1 MVCRLKKNPV
11 IFGFQTDT
19 GRFGTRRF
27 HSLDSGDKT
36 LKLFDINISNAVS
49 RLDLPTEIEE
59 EIHENNKRISFIDSS
74 TSGSDTSAFR
84 APYRAPTL
92 FAMCPTDQ
100 ATLLDR
106 KSSFRSNEDH
116 VSFGSF
122 KASFVSSVAD
132 SSSDDVGSGSKEQP
146 SNKIREIRSS
156 TPVREIGDSVLSA
169 SLSMSDEYV
178 DEEDDR
184 STISPDEDEDS
195 SFTSASAIL
204 SPAQSPGSV
213 FEPNEVEST
222 VKFLL
227 LLIV

>member
-1 MVCRLKKNPV
+1 MSAKKNPA

-59 EIHENNKRISFIDSS
+59 EIHENDKRISFIDSS
-74 TSGSDTSAFR
+74 TSGSDSSAFR

-132 SSSDDVGSGSKEQP
+132 SDDIGSGSKEEQP

-156 TPVREIGDSVLSA
+156 TPVREICDSVMSA
-169 SLSMSDEYV
+169 SLSVSDEYV
-178 DEEDDR
+178 DEEEDR
-184 STISPDEDEDS
+184 STISGL
-195 SFTSASAIL
+195 FC
-204 SPAQSPGSV
+204 
-213 FEPNEVEST
+213 
-222 VKFLL
+222 
-227 LLIV
+227 

>member
-1 MVCRLKKNPV
+1 M
-11 IFGFQTDT
+11 
-19 GRFGTRRF
+19 
-27 HSLDSGDKT
+27 
-36 LKLFDINISNAVS
+36 S

-59 EIHENNKRISFIDSS
+59 EIHENDKRISFIDSS

-100 ATLLDR
+100 ATWRGR

-132 SSSDDVGSGSKEQP
+132 SDDIGSGSKEQP

-156 TPVREIGDSVLSA
+156 TPVREICDSVMSA
-169 SLSMSDEYV
+169 SLSVSDEYV
-178 DEEDDR
+178 DEEEDR
-184 STISPDEDEDS
+184 STISGL
-195 SFTSASAIL
+195 FC
-204 SPAQSPGSV
+204 
-213 FEPNEVEST
+213 
-222 VKFLL
+222 
-227 LLIV
+227 